1 MKKHRLLYLLP
12 LLLSIAVAGNAQQK
26 PFPQSLSY
34 AGCIKPNHVTQATM
48 NTNVS
53 AYYDYWKATHLKNN
67 LSTLPGG
74 YYVKGEI
81 TGSAD
86 GYTPLGSSEGQGYGM
101 VITALMAGHDA
112 NAKTIY
118 DGLFKTARA
127 FKSSAN
133 ANLMGWVVADA
144 TGAQGHFDSAT
155 DGDMDI
161 AYSLILAHY
170 QWGSAGTINYLE
182 EAKKMITNGLKAS
195 NVTNNNRLNLGDWDT
210 KTTYDT
216 RPSDWML
223 SHMRAFYDVT
233 GDVTWLN
240 VINNLYSVY
249 SGFTNTY
256 SSSTGL
262 VTDFI
267 VGNPA
272 QPCPA
277 NFLDEYPET
286 NTWSYNACRFPLRI
300 VMDYALYG
308 GAGGKTAADKMATWI
323 KGKSGGVPE
332 NIKDG
337 YQLNGTA
344 TGTYATAVFVS
355 PFIAAAVT
363 NSANQAFV
371 NSGWDWMKNK
381 KEGYYSDSYNMLC
394 MIFISG
400 NWWKPGDVVNVPVT
414 GVAVSPTSATINT
427 GATQQ
432 LTATVSPSN
441 ATNKNV
447 SWSSSNTAVA
457 TVNSSGVVTGVAAGN
472 ATITVTTQD
481 GNKTATSAITVSS
494 VNVRVTGVTISPTS
508 ATIAAG
514 STQQLVATVAP
525 SNATNKNVSW
535 SSSNTAVATVN
546 SSGLVTGAAAGSATI
561 TVTTQDGNKTAS
573 SSITV
578 TAPSSNLALNKTTV
592 VSSTETAAYT
602 GNLAVDGNATTRWSS
617 AFSDPQYI
625 YVDLN
630 GTYNVNRVKIT
641 WEAALGKD
649 YQVQIATSSGGPWTT
664 MKTITGNTT
673 LVNDHT
679 GLTGSGRY
687 VRING
692 TARATAY
699 GYSIFELE
707 VYGTTGPT
715 NVAPI
720 ANAGADKTI
729 TLPTNSVVING
740 TGTDSDGTISTYAW
754 SRVSGPNTPTLTNAN
769 TANLTASGLVSG
781 TYVFRLTVTDNGGLT
796 ASDDVSV
803 VVNPSG
809 NVAPTANAGADKSIT
824 LPTNSVVINGTGTD
838 SDGTISTYAWT
849 RVSGPNTPT
858 LTNANTT
865 SLTASGLIA
874 GTYVFRLTV
883 TDNGGLTAS
892 DDVNVVVNAAPTSNI
907 ALNKPATVSSM
918 EDATLPGSLAVDG
931 NGTTRWASLE
941 SDAQWIYVNLG
952 ATYNV
957 NRVKISWEAAYGKNY
972 QIQIA
977 SASSGPW
984 TTMKTI
990 TGNTTLVNDH
1000 TGLTGTGQFV
1010 RINCTL
1016 RGTAWGYSIF
1026 EFEVYGTSA
1035 ARVVTTVDL
1044 SDDEEFTFFPN
1055 PAETSIT
1062 ITGKDRCVKIYNASG
1077 GEEVVPLS
1085 DNTINVSSLAK
1096 GVYTIIVRSGNRF
1109 VARRLIKK

>member
-1 MKKHRLLYLLP
+1 MKKHRPFYLIAFLL
-12 LLLSIAVAGNAQQK
+12 IVATAVSAQQK
-26 PFPQSLSY
+26 PFPQSLTY
-34 AGCIKPNHVTQATM
+34 AGCIKPNHVSQATL
-48 NTNVS
+48 NTSVS
-53 AYYDYWKATHLKNN
+53 AYYDYWKTTHLKNN

-101 VITALMAGHDA
+101 VITVLMAGHDP

-170 QWGSAGTINYLE
+170 QWGSSGAINYLE

-195 NVTNNNRLNLGDWDT
+195 NVTSNNRLNLGDWDT

-249 SGFTNTY
+249 NGFTNTY
-256 SSSTGL
+256 SSATGL

-272 QPCPA
+272 QPCPS

-308 GAGGKTAADKMATWI
+308 STNGKTAADKMATWI
-323 KGKSGGVPE
+323 KGKSAGNPA

-337 YQLNGTA
+337 YKLDGTA

-355 PFIAAAVT
+355 PFIAASVT
-363 NSANQAFV
+363 NSNHQAFV

-400 NWWKPGDVVNVPVT
+400 NWWKPGDTANVPVT
-414 GVAVSPTSATINT
+414 GVTVSPTSATLNV

-432 LTATVSPSN
+432 LT
-441 ATNKNV
+441 
-447 SWSSSNTAVA
+447 
-457 TVNSSGVVTGVAAGN
+457 
-472 ATITVTTQD
+472 
-481 GNKTATSAITVSS
+481 
-494 VNVRVTGVTISPTS
+494 
-508 ATIAAG
+508 
-514 STQQLVATVAP
+514 ATVAP

-546 SSGLVTGAAAGSATI
+546 SSGVVSGVAAGNATVTVTTQDGNKTATSAITVSSINVPVSGVSVSPTSATIATGSTQQLTVTVAPSNATNKNVSWTSSNTSVATVTSSGLVSGVAVGSATI
-561 TVTTQDGNKTAS
+561 TVTTQDGGKTATS
-573 SSITV
+573 AITV
-578 TAPSSNLALNKTTV
+578 AAPSLNIALNKPTG
-592 VSSTETAAYT
+592 VSSTESSAYG
-602 GNLAVDGNATTRWSS
+602 GNLAVDGNGTTRWSS
-617 AFSDPQYI
+617 AYSDPQYI
-625 YVDLN
+625 YVNLN
-630 GTYNVNRVKIT
+630 ASYNVNRVKIT
-641 WEAALGKD
+641 WEAAYGKD
-649 YQVQIATSSGGPWTT
+649 YQVQIASSASGPWTNL
-664 MKTITGNTT
+664 KTITGNTT

-679 GLTGSGRY
+679 GLTGSGQF

-692 TARATAY
+692 TARGTTY

-707 VYGTTGPT
+707 VYGTTGT
-715 NVAPI
+715 ANVAPT

-740 TGTDSDGTISTYAW
+740 SASDSDGSISSYAW
-754 SRVSGPNTPTLTNAN
+754 TRISGPNTPTLTNAT
-769 TANLTASGLVSG
+769 TAN
-781 TYVFRLTVTDNGGLT
+781 
-796 ASDDVSV
+796 
-803 VVNPSG
+803 
-809 NVAPTANAGADKSIT
+809 
-824 LPTNSVVINGTGTD
+824 
-838 SDGTISTYAWT
+838 
-849 RVSGPNTPT
+849 
-858 LTNANTT
+858 
-865 SLTASGLIA
+865 LTASGLIA

-892 DDVNVVVNAAPTSNI
+892 DDVNVVVNSSGNVAPSANAGTDKSITLPTNSIVISGSGTDSDGTISMYAWTRLSGPNTPTLTNANTTSVTASGLVAGTYVFRLTVTDNGGLTGSDDVNVVVNSAPSSNL

-918 EDATLPGSLAVDG
+918 EDATFPGSLAVDG

-941 SDAQWIYVNLG
+941 SDAQWIYVDLG

-957 NRVKISWEAAYGKNY
+957 NRVKVSWEAAYGKNY
-972 QIQIA
+972 EIQTA
-977 SASSGPW
+977 SVSTGPW
-984 TTMKTI
+984 TTIKTV
-990 TGNTTLVNDH
+990 TGNTSLVNDQ
-1000 TGLTGTGQFV
+1000 TGLTGNGRYL
-1010 RINCTL
+1010 RINCTI
-1016 RGTAWGYSIF
+1016 RGTAWGYSIW
-1026 EFEVYGTSA
+1026 ELEVYGTA
-1035 ARVVTTVDL
+1035 ATRMAGVAEPIGDNTLD
-1044 SDDEEFTFFPN
+1044 FYPN
-1055 PAETSIT
+1055 PVEHKLNIVK
-1062 ITGKDRCVKIYNASG
+1062 GEKVKIFDQSG
-1077 GEEVVPLS
+1077 KEEMIPVAN
-1085 DNTINVSSLAK
+1085 DNTLDVSSLK
-1096 GVYTIIVRSGNRF
+1096 EGVYNIIIFNGNRTVKKRF
-1109 VARRLIKK
+1109 VKK